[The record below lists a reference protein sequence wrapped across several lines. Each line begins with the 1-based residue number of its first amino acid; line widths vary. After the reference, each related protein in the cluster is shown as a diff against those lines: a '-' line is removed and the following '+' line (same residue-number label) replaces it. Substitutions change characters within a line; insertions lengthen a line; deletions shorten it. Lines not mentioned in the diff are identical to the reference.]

1 MSASPVEPRDGPS
14 RVLWRGLAGAG
25 SALHLARHAARL
37 DRPLLVVARDASQV
51 SRLEDELR
59 FFAGSG
65 LPILSFPDYETLP
78 YDQFSPHPDIIS
90 QRLRVLASLPTLGRG
105 LVITDLAT
113 SLQRLA
119 PRSFVDGHALSLAV
133 GARLDLERFRLRL
146 TAAGYA
152 AVPQVAAPGEFA
164 IRGSLFDVFPMGSEA
179 PLRIDLFDEQIDSI
193 RSFDPDTQRSSERL
207 ERLDLLPAREFG
219 LSAESI
225 RDFRRRFRTRFEGD
239 LTRMPLY
246 RDVGEGLAP
255 AGIEYY
261 LPLFF
266 ESTASLF
273 DYLPP
278 GSEVVLPA
286 GHEQLLASAWRETE
300 IRYEE
305 RRYDIEH
312 PVLAPAEVFL
322 PPEEW
327 VAASAPYPQ
336 VRLATPGADVSP
348 AADDLMVVDCG
359 AMDPE
364 AVRLDARREDTV
376 RAFAGRLAT
385 HAGRVLL
392 AAESPGRR
400 EMLLDLLRPFGIEP
414 RTVAGWPEFLASDAP
429 LAITV
434 APLATGVALAE
445 PAVTIY
451 AEEQLF
457 GERARQERRRRRS
470 DRDPARIIQQLADL
484 RPGAPVV
491 HEDYGIGRYL
501 GLTTMDAG
509 GMPAEFL
516 VLEYAEGDKLYVPV
530 QALERIS
537 RYTGAPAETAPLH
550 KLGGDQWSKARARAA
565 AKIRDAAAEL
575 LDVYSR
581 RATRPGHAFTL
592 DEHQLHAFEAGFPFE
607 ETADQAAAIQ
617 QVIDDLRSSRPMDR
631 VVCGD
636 VGFGKTEVA
645 LRAAFVAV
653 QGGKQVAVLVPTTLL
668 AQQHYQTFADRF
680 ADWPVKVELLSRFRA
695 DSQAKGALAGL
706 AEGKVDIVIG
716 THRLLQPGVRF
727 KDLGLLIIDEE
738 HRFGVRD
745 KERLK
750 ALRAEVDV
758 LTLTATP
765 IPRTL
770 NMALGGL
777 RDLSL
782 ITTPPAARLSIKTF
796 VSEWNAT
803 VVREACLRELR
814 RGGQVYFVHNAVE
827 TIEAMAN
834 LLLCTTIIESGIDV
848 PTANTIVI
856 DRADRFGLAQLHQLR
871 GRVGRSH
878 HQAYAYLI
886 TPPQNAMT
894 ARHARP
900 RDPRRGRTAGRGPE
914 RPDPGDRLRAVHGTA
929 RARGEG
935 AARGQEAR
943 ARAPA
948 APRPGDRPAR
958 SVAAARGLS
967 ARRART
973 PRALQAHL
981 SGRDGNRT
989 RRPAGRNGGSLWI
1002 AAGTGEEPVPH
1013 RAIAH
1018 CGRAARGRAARRLPR
1033 RWLGDFRPHH
1043 ADRPGRADPDGAEE
1057 RSRDALRRTEQA
1069 ALHGSARR
1077 SRAAVRRS
1085 GSAAGRLG
1093 ALRTTTLADEW
1104 RALKKTQLM
1113 ARHLLRHDRGRQEFD
1128 LRDLAQ
1134 DHCVP
1139 AALLGAGQRPL
1150 CRSQENVTIAV
1161 PRRHHGDDA
1170 DAHGQIAPC
1179 SRARVVDRQGAN
1191 TPGDVLGVRAGSALL
1206 HRDAEQQELVVRQ
1219 PGDDVTGAAHRRGDR
1234 ATYLAQHVVGRAA
1247 PEHLEV
1253 VTAGIH
1259 VDVHQGQRAAVALPD
1274 RPVATQHLH
1283 EVLGRT
1289 EATGAIDG
1297 GGQRSGRAARQRA
1310 VMQG

>member
-1 MSASPVEPRDGPS
+1 MSESPVLPRDGHS
-14 RVLWRGLAGAG
+14 RVLWRNVAGAG
-25 SALHLARHAARL
+25 AALHLARAASSL
-37 DRPLLVVARDASQV
+37 ARPLLLITRDAAAV
-51 SRLEDELR
+51 ARLEDELR
-59 FFAGSG
+59 FFAGPG
-65 LPILSFPDYETLP
+65 LSILTFPDYETLP

-90 QRLRVLASLPTLGRG
+90 QRLRVLSKLPVMGAG
-105 LVITDLAT
+105 IVITDLAT
-113 SLQRLA
+113 SLQRLP

-133 GARLDLERFRLRL
+133 GEVLDLEQFRLRL
-146 TAAGYA
+146 AAAGYA
-152 AVPQVAAPGEFA
+152 SVPQVAAPGEFA

-193 RSFDPDTQRSSERL
+193 RSFDPETQRSSERL
-207 ERLDLLPAREFG
+207 DRLDLLPAREFG
-219 LSAESI
+219 LSPESI

-239 LTRMPLY
+239 LTRMPTY

-266 ESTASLF
+266 DSTSSLF
-273 DYLPP
+273 DYLPA
-278 GSEVVLPA
+278 GSVAALPA
-286 GHEQLLASAWRETE
+286 GHDELLLGAWKDIEA
-300 IRYEE
+300 RYEE

-327 VAASAPYPQ
+327 ATASAGRPQ
-336 VRLATPGADVSP
+336 VWLEPPGATAVAG
-348 AADDLMVVDCG
+348 AAIADAEVVDCR
-359 AMDPE
+359 AAAADF
-364 AVRLDARREDTV
+364 VRIDARREDTI
-376 RAFAGRLAT
+376 RAFASRLES

-392 AAESPGRR
+392 VAESPGRR
-400 EMLLDLLRPFGIEP
+400 ELLFDLLRPFGVEP
-414 RTVAGWPEFLASDAP
+414 RTVAGWQEFTTGDARI
-429 LAITV
+429 AITV
-434 APLATGVALAE
+434 APLASGVALAD
-445 PAVTIY
+445 PPVTIY

-470 DRDPARIIQQLADL
+470 ERDPARIIQQLADL

-491 HEDYGIGRYL
+491 HEDYGVGRYL

-516 VLEYAEGDKLYVPV
+516 MLEYAEGDKLYVPV

-550 KLGGDQWSKARARAA
+550 KLGGDQWSKARAKAA

-581 RATRPGHAFTL
+581 RATRPGHAFSV
-592 DEHQLHAFEAGFPFE
+592 DEQQLHAFEAGFPFE

-617 QVIDDLRSSRPMDR
+617 QVIDDLRSPRPMDR

-706 AEGKVDIVIG
+706 ADGKVDIVIG

-727 KDLGLLIIDEE
+727 KDLGLLVIDEE

-782 ITTPPAARLSIKTF
+782 ITTPPTSRLSIKTF

-827 TIEAMAN
+827 TIDGMAQKLAELVPEARIAIGHGQMRERDLEQVMLDFYHKRAN

-894 ARHARP
+894 SDAKKRLEAIESLEDLGAGFVLATHDLEIRGAGELLGEGQSGQIQEIGFALYMELLERAVKALREGKKPELERPLHHGPEIDLHVPSLLPEAYLPDVHARLVLYK
-900 RDPRRGRTAGRGPE
+900 RISAVETEGELDDLQAETVDRFGLLPE
-914 RPDPGDRLRAVHGTA
+914 PAKNLFRIARLRI
-929 RARGEG
+929 
-935 AARGQEAR
+935 
-943 ARAPA
+943 
-948 APRPGDRPAR
+948 
-958 SVAAARGLS
+958 AAARLEVERLDVS
-967 ARRART
+967 
-973 PRALQAHL
+973 
-981 SGRDGNRT
+981 
-989 RRPAGRNGGSLWI
+989 PAGGSVTFGATTPI
-1002 AAGTGEEPVPH
+1002 
-1013 RAIAH
+1013 
-1018 CGRAARGRAARRLPR
+1018 
-1033 RWLGDFRPHH
+1033 
-1043 ADRPGRADPDGAEE
+1043 DP
-1057 RSRDALRRTEQA
+1057 
-1069 ALHGSARR
+1069 
-1077 SRAAVRRS
+1077 
-1085 GSAAGRLG
+1085 G
-1093 ALRTTTLADEW
+1093 ALI
-1104 RALKKTQLM
+1104 LM
-1113 ARHLLRHDRGRQEFD
+1113 
-1128 LRDLAQ
+1128 
-1134 DHCVP
+1134 V
-1139 AALLGAGQRPL
+1139 
-1150 CRSQENVTIAV
+1150 
-1161 PRRHHGDDA
+1161 
-1170 DAHGQIAPC
+1170 
-1179 SRARVVDRQGAN
+1179 
-1191 TPGDVLGVRAGSALL
+1191 
-1206 HRDAEQQELVVRQ
+1206 
-1219 PGDDVTGAAHRRGDR
+1219 
-1234 ATYLAQHVVGRAA
+1234 
-1247 PEHLEV
+1247 
-1253 VTAGIH
+1253 
-1259 VDVHQGQRAAVALPD
+1259 
-1274 RPVATQHLH
+1274 
-1283 EVLGRT
+1283 
-1289 EATGAIDG
+1289 
-1297 GGQRSGRAARQRA
+1297 QRSGRTMRFDGPSKLRFAGQHDEPEQRFDAADRMLGALGRCVTQH
-1310 VMQG
+1310 